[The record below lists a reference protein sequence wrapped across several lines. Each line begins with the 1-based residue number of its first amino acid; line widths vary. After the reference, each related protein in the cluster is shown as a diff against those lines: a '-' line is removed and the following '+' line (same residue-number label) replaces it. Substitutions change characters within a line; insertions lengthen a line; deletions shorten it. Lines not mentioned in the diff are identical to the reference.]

1 MEMNPFAPSGGL
13 PHETRERILRGF
25 EAWLD
30 SALVGEELLQG
41 VAADLLSVLER
52 GDPLPPIE
60 GHCDLYSLWSA
71 MTALTQEVKL
81 QSRTFRQL
89 NDTLSQA
96 TESSG
101 GATPSNRS
109 APQAVTVEHPAAQPE
124 TERRSQ
130 KQQVDLLLDLRDR
143 LDRGIRS
150 VREAEAQLVAASG
163 RSLLARWFGVGRGH
177 MRQTQ
182 DTVAALEKGY
192 ALTLDRLDQALQ
204 DYHLSPILCEGQV
217 FDPHRMTAVE
227 LEETDSVPE
236 GTVVGVYRSGYE
248 WEGEIY
254 RSAQVK
260 VARAPREGAQK
271 EREI

>member
-1 MEMNPFAPSGGL
+1 MEMNPVASSGRL

-30 SALVGEELLQG
+30 RALVGEEPLQG
-41 VAADLLSVLER
+41 VAADLLAVLER

-71 MTALTQEVKL
+71 MTALSQEIKL

-89 NDTLSQA
+89 NDTLSQT

-101 GATPSNRS
+101 GVTPSNRS
-109 APQAVTVEHPAAQPE
+109 APQAVTDEHPAAQSE

-130 KQQVDLLLDLRDR
+130 KKQVDLLLDLRDR
-143 LDRGIRS
+143 LDRGIQS
-150 VREAEAQLVAASG
+150 VREADALVVASG
-163 RSLLARWFGVGRGH
+163 RSLLARWFGVGRRH

-182 DTVAALEKGY
+182 DTLAALEKGY

-204 DYHLSPILCEGQV
+204 DYHLSPILCEGHV

-248 WEGEIY
+248 WEGEVY

-260 VARAPREGAQK
+260 VARAPRDRAQK
-271 EREI
+271 GAEI